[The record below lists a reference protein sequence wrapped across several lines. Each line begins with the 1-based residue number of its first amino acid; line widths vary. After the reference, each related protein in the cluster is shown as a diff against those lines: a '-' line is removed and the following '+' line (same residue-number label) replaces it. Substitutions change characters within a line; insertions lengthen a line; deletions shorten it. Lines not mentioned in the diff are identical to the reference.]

1 MIDQNNKN
9 LENQE
14 LDEYIKELVIA
25 RINAISKDLEISF
38 GEKEY
43 TKEEIVASIRAN
55 NELGREVIE
64 LQLKFLRDIAGG
76 KIYQRV

>member
-1 MIDQNNKN
+1 MIHKNNKN
-9 LENQE
+9 VKNQE

-43 TKEEIVASIRAN
+43 TKEEIVASIREN
-55 NELGREVIE
+55 NELGREFIE
-64 LQLKFLRDIAGG
+64 MQLKFLRDIAGG
-76 KIYQRV
+76 NIYQRV